1 MVYNII
7 IIKYYNFKIWR
18 LKQMKKLIIKKCPN
32 CYKHFREIDLKKED
46 GILKCPNCDTT
57 IIKDDSGEYEIL
69 DD

>member
-1 MVYNII
+1 
-7 IIKYYNFKIWR
+7 
-18 LKQMKKLIIKKCPN
+18 MKKLIIKKCPN

-69 DD
+69 DDWKVGTYD